1 MSVKEP
7 KTRFTAALHQ
17 AIRVDQPQLMRTIEL
32 AFKLKSPMQKLWPM
46 SPGTFRQRFGKIAA
60 AFGLDH
66 ILKPLDWGSLR
77 AGGATW
83 LLQTTENGE
92 LVRRRGRWLNQK
104 IMEIYVQEV
113 AALQFYPSLHSDVMR
128 ALTAYPH
135 VLAKA
140 EYLGGLRLPSK
151 LWYSFLAGSHAS
163 RKSVGDHG

>member
-113 AALQFYPSLHSDVMR
+113 SSILFLPRLPTATAQRLLDTMRLFPDMLAA
-128 ALTAYPH
+128 
-135 VLAKA
+135 A
-140 EYLGGLRLPSK
+140 EYFHQQGYPTTTWFTLVSWFCLRS
-151 LWYSFLAGSHAS
+151 SF
-163 RKSVGDHG
+163 